1 MSHTAVR
8 RVALTSFAVNI
19 FCLMTVILAASV
31 IHPPYRLPVSST
43 SGTPVNIPEETDPFD
58 LPMKIDCTSLTVRTM
73 AIYDGPFYEDGSGQ
87 EVADVAALIVSNDS
101 DALIPYA
108 NIVVDTE
115 NDRLVFHAHMLPPK
129 SVTLVPES
137 SAKPYAPENIVNLY
151 AWHTVKQEQ
160 TNGQIRITEQ
170 DDVTLRIEN
179 HSGKDLQ
186 DLTVYF
192 KKYIDGVYIGGKP
205 FEFVIPSLE
214 ENDSIAVSPAYYV
227 RGYSQVLFYEEETIS
242 PPYQQN

>member
-8 RVALTSFAVNI
+8 RVALTSFAVNV
-19 FCLMTVILAASV
+19 FCLMAVILAASM
-31 IHPPYRLPVSST
+31 IRPPRLPVSPAPD
-43 SGTPVNIPEETDPFD
+43 TPVNIPEERTSFA
-58 LPMKIDCTSLTVRTM
+58 LPMKIECTSLTVQTM

-87 EVADVAALIVSNDS
+87 EVRDVAAVLVSNDS

-115 NDRLVFHAHMLPPK
+115 NDRFVFHAHMLPPQ

-137 SAKPYAPENIVNLY
+137 SAKPYTPEKIVNLY
-151 AWHTVKQEQ
+151 AWHTVKQDQ
-160 TNGQIRITEQ
+160 TAPQVGITEK
-170 DDVTLRIEN
+170 DDVTLQIEN
-179 HSGKDLQ
+179 SSGKTLQ
-186 DLTVYF
+186 DLTLYF

-205 FEFVIPSLE
+205 FEFTVPTLE
-214 ENDSIAVSPAYYV
+214 KNACIAVSPTYYV